1 MTEKDIK
8 EIELTPQNFKDYVLF
23 LEKNNL
29 KNIQKED
36 KKNMVSKIIRAYE
49 EAKKNDNK

>member
-8 EIELTPQNFKDYVLF
+8 EIELTPQNFKDYVLS

-36 KKNMVSKIIRAYE
+36 KKNMVAKIIRAYE
-49 EAKKNDNK
+49 QAKKNDNK